1 MSDLGNKKI
10 FSRNLRNYMDNK
22 NINTMDL
29 SKILNIAYSTVSDW
43 VKGNSYPRID
53 KIEMLANYFNIEKS
67 DLIED
72 KTDLSNIPGVI
83 PVKKIIKIPI
93 LGHIQCGKPVMSVEN
108 YEGYFPADPEIINSD
123 FCLYADG
130 DSMIDVGINEGDLV
144 FFKQTPQVENGTIAA
159 VFVNDTTT
167 LKRFYKK
174 ENQIILQP
182 ENKSYTP
189 IIINLDESSDIRI
202 LGEMVGMY
210 VKGSKWF
217 INDGEMKMKNIKIK
231 DLILYLIGGFFVT
244 AIISGMSENL
254 GAILLLLYLIS
265 IPVLIFIYVKNK
277 LSGNDKNKDK
287 KTNLNNLKNILNDL
301 NKNQKVNKNTEQP
314 IYKSD
319 YNYFELVG
327 VYYYTENLE
336 DFLKD
341 HENPYWKKLDKSNLN
356 RVYKYHRLKDQ
367 IIKIEREP
375 TNKYDK
381 NAVRAA
387 IQGKTIGY
395 IAHVDKERFLRQA
408 RLPYFVRADISGGPC
423 KDLDPFTNKYGPTE
437 NYGYHIR
444 FYI

>member
-1 MSDLGNKKI
+1 M
-10 FSRNLRNYMDNK
+10 
-22 NINTMDL
+22 
-29 SKILNIAYSTVSDW
+29 
-43 VKGNSYPRID
+43 
-53 KIEMLANYFNIEKS
+53 E
-67 DLIED
+67 
-72 KTDLSNIPGVI
+72 
-83 PVKKIIKIPI
+83 
-93 LGHIQCGKPVMSVEN
+93 
-108 YEGYFPADPEIINSD
+108 
-123 FCLYADG
+123 
-130 DSMIDVGINEGDLV
+130 
-144 FFKQTPQVENGTIAA
+144 
-159 VFVNDTTT
+159 
-167 LKRFYKK
+167 
-174 ENQIILQP
+174 
-182 ENKSYTP
+182 
-189 IIINLDESSDIRI
+189 
-202 LGEMVGMY
+202 
-210 VKGSKWF
+210 
-217 INDGEMKMKNIKIK
+217 NIKIK
-231 DLILYLIGGFFVT
+231 HLILYLIGGFFVT
-244 AIISGMSENL
+244 AIISGMSETL

-301 NKNQKVNKNTEQP
+301 IKNQKVNKNTDQP
-314 IYKSD
+314 TYKSD

-327 VYYYTENLE
+327 IYYYTENLE

-381 NAVRAA
+381 NAVRAS

-395 IAHVDKERFLRQA
+395 IAHDDKKRFLKQA
-408 RLPYFVRADISGGPC
+408 ILPYFVKADISGGPC